1 MSRAWIAGLALRSHP
16 ATTRAAR
23 GEEMAATLLDVSAGS
38 HRRFA
43 REIADLVRAGLAA
56 RATST
61 ARAGARRLIADGL
74 CLAGVWVM
82 TLDASTLMA
91 QRARGLDDPLLDP
104 RSIALL
110 VAILAIALIGFERV
124 AGAAALAWTALRVPL
139 LWSHHPGI
147 AGLAPEILP
156 IVCFTAM
163 ILAPRRRAPDPRRLA
178 WLIVPATL
186 VLALG
191 PPSGGQS
198 PLLLAY
204 VALGALLVVTYAL
217 AMLPTDPRV
226 AIAGAVSLSNLGLAV
241 VAVNPD
247 RSAPAWL
254 FVAATPAVLGFV
266 ATRTRRLGR
275 RAPL

>member
-1 MSRAWIAGLALRSHP
+1 MSRARIAGLALRSHP

-82 TLDASTLMA
+82 TLDVSTLMA

-110 VAILAIALIGFERV
+110 VAALAIALIGFERV
-124 AGAAALAWTALRVPL
+124 AGAAALAWTAMRLPS
-139 LWSHHPGI
+139 LWSHHSGI

-156 IVCFTAM
+156 IVCFTVM

-191 PPSGGQS
+191 PPTGEQS

-204 VALGALLVVTYAL
+204 VALGALLVVTFAL

-226 AIAGAVSLSNLGLAV
+226 AIAGAVSLSSLGVAV

-247 RSAPAWL
+247 RSAAAWL
-254 FVAATPAVLGFV
+254 FVAATPVLLAFV

-275 RAPL
+275 RAPM